1 MPDSSSAKVA
11 YFSMEIGLGPLL
23 PTYSGGLGALAGD
36 SLRSAADLGVPM
48 VGVTLVH
55 RKGYFRQTLDAT
67 GQSI

>member
-36 SLRSAADLGVPM
+36 SLRSAADLGRAYGRSDP
-48 VGVTLVH
+48 GTP
-55 RKGYFRQTLDAT
+55 KGLFPAEA
-67 GQSI
+67 